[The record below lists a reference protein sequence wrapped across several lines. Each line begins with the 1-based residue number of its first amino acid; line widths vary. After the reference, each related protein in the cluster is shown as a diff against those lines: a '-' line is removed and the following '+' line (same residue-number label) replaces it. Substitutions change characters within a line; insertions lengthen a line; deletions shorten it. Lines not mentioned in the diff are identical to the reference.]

1 MQAQQPATMLHEGL
15 TPSGGLPI
23 GDLRGF
29 GRVRAD
35 AALACLSLDRSKPAL
50 ASSRVDRSLLLLDVD
65 GDVVWDQ
72 AYVPGTN
79 VIESTG
85 RIGDAEL
92 RVVDFMA
99 LAEGRPGQEDAVAAG
114 RFVRIVTC
122 TEGEVTF
129 RLTCGLA
136 VDAAPG
142 LEGRTVDGAYVAC
155 SHLLDFSD
163 ECASASMHLRAGQSA
178 ALVIAAAPLDGGPAL
193 IADTLHG
200 LGDTIHYWTWWSD
213 RCRYK
218 GEDFDERLRD
228 VLALKLACATGA
240 GMICERPGAHGY
252 APAPLG
258 ECSRAAVRFLALGY
272 RQECVDLL
280 NHVHVQSVEVDAASW
295 GADEAF
301 VSTLA
306 HYTERYGEAG
316 LPPALRHAALPQTDP
331 LRAV

>member
-1 MQAQQPATMLHEGL
+1 VQAQQPATLLREGL
-15 TPSGGLPI
+15 TPSRGLPI

-35 AALACLSLDRSKPAL
+35 AALECLTLDRSKPAL
-50 ASSRVDRSLLLLDVD
+50 TSSYTDRPLLLLEVD
-65 GDVVWDQ
+65 GAVAWDQ

-85 RIGDAEL
+85 HVGGAEV
-92 RVVDFMA
+92 RVVDFMP
-99 LAEGRPGQEDAVAAG
+99 LAEGRPGQGDAIAAG

-122 TEGEVTF
+122 TEGEVVF
-129 RLTCGLA
+129 RMVCGLA
-136 VDAAPG
+136 VDALPG
-142 LEGRTVDGAYVAC
+142 LEGRTVDGSYVAC
-155 SHLLDFSD
+155 SHPLDFTD
-163 ECASASMHLRAGQSA
+163 ERASASVRLRAGQSA
-178 ALVIAAAPLDGGPAL
+178 ALVIAASPLDGGPTL

-218 GEDFDERLRD
+218 GEDFDERLRE
-228 VLALKLACATGA
+228 VLQLKLACGTEA
-240 GMICERPGAHGY
+240 GMICEQPGAHGY
-252 APAPLG
+252 ELAPLG
-258 ECSRAAVRFLALGY
+258 ECSRAAARFLALGY

-280 NHVHVQSVEVDAASW
+280 THVHGQSAAVDAVSW
-295 GADEAF
+295 SADEAF

-306 HYTERYGEAG
+306 SYLERYGDVG
-316 LPPALRHAALPQTDP
+316 LPPALRHAAPPHTDP

>member
-1 MQAQQPATMLHEGL
+1 MQAQQPATLLREGL
-15 TPSGGLPI
+15 IPSRGLPI

-35 AALACLSLDRSKPAL
+35 AALECLTLDRSGAAPFPSCADRPLLAL
-50 ASSRVDRSLLLLDVD
+50 QLD
-65 GDVVWDQ
+65 GEIVWDQ

-85 RIGDAEL
+85 HVRGAEL
-92 RVVDFMA
+92 RVVDFMS
-99 LAEGRPGQEDAVAAG
+99 LAEGRPGQGDAIAAG

-122 TEGEVTF
+122 TEGEVVF
-129 RLTCGLA
+129 RLICGLV

-142 LEGRTVDGAYVAC
+142 LEGRTVDGSYVAC
-155 SHLLDFSD
+155 SHPLDFAD
-163 ECASASMHLRAGQSA
+163 EGASASVRLRAGQSA

-218 GEDFDERLRD
+218 GDDFDSRLRE
-228 VLALKLACATGA
+228 VLQLKLACGTEA
-240 GMICERPGAHGY
+240 GMICEQPGARGY

-258 ECSRAAVRFLALGY
+258 ECSRAAGRFLALGY
-272 RQECVDLL
+272 RQECIDLL
-280 NHVHVQSVEVDAASW
+280 SHVHGQATAVDAVSW
-295 GADEAF
+295 SADEAF

-306 HYTERYGEAG
+306 RYIERYGEVG
-316 LPPALRHAALPQTDP
+316 LPVALRDAATPHTDP